1 MATVERIKELLN
13 CAVRIPVRDAAGVI
27 RPDGVDA
34 SIRAKAIQE
43 CLKIIEDEGRRV
55 EHH

>member
-1 MATVERIKELLN
+1 MATVERIKQLLN
-13 CAVRIPVRDAAGVI
+13 CAERVPVKDGAGVI

-43 CLKIIEDEGRRV
+43 CLKIAEDEERKN
-55 EHH
+55 ELM

>member
-13 CAVRIPVRDAAGVI
+13 CAVRIPVHDAAGVI

-43 CLKIIEDEGRRV
+43 CLKIAEDEERRV